1 MKYKQIKII
10 GYKPWIS
17 RKQDLGE
24 VRIRIFFLMLGTEPR
39 ALTLSTLVLNSPTS
53 EFCKCLPKAMHT
65 AKDFTKVSHLKT
77 LFA

>member
-1 MKYKQIKII
+1 MCRQIKII
-10 GYKPWIS
+10 GHKPWIS

-24 VRIRIFFLMLGTEPR
+24 VRIRIFFLMLGTELR
-39 ALTLSTLVLNSPTS
+39 ALTLLLTLVLNSPTS
-53 EFCKCLPKAMHT
+53 EFCKCLSKAMHT